1 VLQGGSAAGGM
12 LQEVE
17 YAVHLTCRVGM
28 CADLLLE
35 LQKPAHAQRHQ
46 PKVEI
51 ETL

>member
-1 VLQGGSAAGGM
+1 M

-17 YAVHLTCRVGM
+17 YVVHLTCRVGM

-35 LQKPAHAQRHQ
+35 LNNLRLKQRHQ

-51 ETL
+51 ATL